1 MKLQKA
7 QYDVLPKTNTVI
19 VISIILHIKM
29 FSCILARVSPPPTPS
44 GCQEICYMTLTVGHL
59 LLLFPFFG
67 EEGILWYQ
75 IAPFKILKE
84 SGRNII

>member
-29 FSCILARVSPPPTPS
+29 FSCILARVLPPPS

-59 LLLFPFFG
+59 LLLFFG